1 MSFWDGTSPLYVC
14 ATLHHTTN
22 SKCLLCF
29 SKFWIYKKVRW
40 IEKYNMHV
48 AIKQSTLYKY
58 VSNAIC
64 IVLLYH
70 CNKSFSAKA
79 FRRKLFG
86 ESFGES
92 FSAKAFRR
100 KLFGESFS
108 AKAFRRKLC
117 GESFAAKALRRKLCG
132 ESFLAKAFWRKLFDK
147 SFWRKLFVKSF
158 LSKAFWQ
165 KLLMSGYESVQLNKW
180 RRKVIYI
187 HFTQCLL
194 CVKMHTT
201 FNLLTE

>member
-86 ESFGES
+86 ES
-92 FSAKAFRR
+92 AKAFRR

-108 AKAFRRKLC
+108 AKAFRRKLF

-132 ESFLAKAFWRKLFDK
+132 ESFAAKAFWRKLFDE
-147 SFWRKLFVKSF
+147 SFLTKAFGESF
-158 LSKAFWQ
+158 LSKAFCQ
-165 KLLMSGYESVQLNKW
+165 KLFGKSY
-180 RRKVIYI
+180 
-187 HFTQCLL
+187 
-194 CVKMHTT
+194 
-201 FNLLTE
+201 